1 MEQKTKKEKFYLISY
16 EELEKIFI
24 KCENNLHLNKE
35 YIINKNIQKSKYEIK
50 LPIISFQKT
59 RNETKKILKQKMKL
73 VPY

>member
-1 MEQKTKKEKFYLISY
+1 MLNIFIYT
-16 EELEKIFI
+16 FI

-35 YIINKNIQKSKYEIK
+35 YSINKNIQKSKYEIK

-59 RNETKKILKQKMKL
+59 RNETKNILRQKMKL

>member
-35 YIINKNIQKSKYEIK
+35 YSIHKN
-50 LPIISFQKT
+50 
-59 RNETKKILKQKMKL
+59 RNETKNILRQKMKL